1 MNTIE
6 IPFSKSKLAL
16 AIIGSALFVTLG
28 AFLVFSWSDELGAS
42 NNMTKK
48 VLGIICMLFFGA
60 VGIFGIIKLFSSKS
74 AMTINE
80 EGILDNTTATSFG
93 LIKWENITG
102 FKIEE
107 MMSKKYLVIQ
117 VDNGEEMIEKSKG
130 FLRKTMKMNYSMYRT
145 PIAIPSTVVNYKLPE
160 LKELLEKM
168 MDEKN
173 S

>member
-1 MNTIE
+1 ME
-6 IPFSKSKLAL
+6 Y
-16 AIIGSALFVTLG
+16 V
-28 AFLVFSWSDELGAS
+28 
-42 NNMTKK
+42 
-48 VLGIICMLFFGA
+48 
-60 VGIFGIIKLFSSKS
+60 
-74 AMTINE
+74 
-80 EGILDNTTATSFG
+80 FG